1 MEIKKQSAIS
11 NRMLRRKEIKV
22 DFARN
27 KGLYLLF
34 LPVFIYYL
42 IFAYGPLYGALIAFK
57 DFSPVKG
64 VLGSPWVGFKHF
76 IRFFIIPTFWTVL
89 KNTITISIS
98 TLIFSFPMPIILA
111 LLMNEL
117 RNHRFAK
124 LVQNATYLPHFIS
137 LVVTCGIVKDFV
149 SDTGIVTTLLSHFGV
164 PQVTLLNYPQYFV
177 PIYVVSGIWS
187 TMGWSSVIYLS
198 ALTSIDA
205 TLYEAAEIDG
215 AGKWRQVLHITLPG
229 ILPTIIT
236 MFILQ
241 VGKVMNVGHE
251 KILLL
256 SNDSILDV
264 TEVISTYVYRVG
276 LLKHSYSYSTAVNMF
291 NSILNLALL
300 SLANRVSKKVSE
312 VSLW

>member
-1 MEIKKQSAIS
+1 METKKQSAIS
-11 NRMLRRKEIKV
+11 NRVLRSKEIKV

-34 LPVFIYYL
+34 LPVLIYYL
-42 IFAYGPLYGALIAFK
+42 VFAYGPLYGALIAFK

-64 VLGSPWVGFKHF
+64 VIGSPWVGFKHF
-76 IRFFIIPTFWTVL
+76 IRFFSIPTFWTVL
-89 KNTITISIS
+89 KNTLTISIS
-98 TLIFSFPMPIILA
+98 TLVFSFPMPIILA

-149 SDTGIVTTLLSHFGV
+149 SDAGIVTTLLSHFGV
-164 PQVTLLNYPQYFV
+164 PKVTLLNYPQYFV

-291 NSILNLALL
+291 NSVLNLLLL

>member
-1 MEIKKQSAIS
+1 MKLKKQLSASDRLSRRHEIS
-11 NRMLRRKEIKV
+11 RSIS
-22 DFARN
+22 RN
-27 KGLYLLF
+27 KGLYILF
-34 LPVFIYYL
+34 IPVLVYYL
-42 IFAYGPLYGALIAFK
+42 VFAYGPLYGALIAFK
-57 DFSPVKG
+57 DFSPIKG
-64 VLGSPWVGFKHF
+64 VMDSPWVGFKHF
-76 IRFFIIPTFWTVL
+76 IRFFSIPTFWTVL
-89 KNTITISIS
+89 RNTLTISIS
-98 TLIFSFPMPIILA
+98 NLIFTFPMPILLA

-117 RNHRFAK
+117 RSAKFAK
-124 LVQNATYLPHFIS
+124 IVQNATYLPHFIS

-149 SDTGIVTTLLSHFGV
+149 SDSGVVTNILSYFGV
-164 PQVTLLNYPQYFV
+164 PEVTLLNYPQYFV
-177 PIYVVSGIWS
+177 PIYIASEIWS

-205 TLYEAAEIDG
+205 SLYEAAEIDG
-215 AGKWRQVLHITLPG
+215 AGKWKQVCHITIPG

-241 VGKVMNVGHE
+241 VGKVMNVGYE

-291 NSILNLALL
+291 NSVINLVLL
-300 SLANRVSKKVSE
+300 SLANRLSKKISDVG
-312 VSLW
+312 LW

>member
-1 MEIKKQSAIS
+1 
-11 NRMLRRKEIKV
+11 
-22 DFARN
+22 
-27 KGLYLLF
+27 
-34 LPVFIYYL
+34 
-42 IFAYGPLYGALIAFK
+42 
-57 DFSPVKG
+57 
-64 VLGSPWVGFKHF
+64 
-76 IRFFIIPTFWTVL
+76 
-89 KNTITISIS
+89 
-98 TLIFSFPMPIILA
+98 
-111 LLMNEL
+111 
-117 RNHRFAK
+117 
-124 LVQNATYLPHFIS
+124 
-137 LVVTCGIVKDFV
+137 
-149 SDTGIVTTLLSHFGV
+149 
-164 PQVTLLNYPQYFV
+164 
-177 PIYVVSGIWS
+177 
-187 TMGWSSVIYLS
+187 MGWSSVIYLS

-291 NSILNLALL
+291 NSILNLLLL
-300 SLANRVSKKVSE
+300 SAANRVSKKVSE